1 MNKRRATDPIAPA
14 RLPQDVDATQALLRT
29 GDYLAGRDLATVV
42 FLALRMGRPL
52 LLEGEAGVGKTEVAK
67 VLAGT
72 LGRELIRLQCHEGLD
87 LAGAAYEWNYPRQMV
102 AIRLAEA
109 SGAGS
114 AVAASLYGREFLV
127 ERPLLSALR
136 ERPEGPPVLLIDEI
150 DRADEPF
157 EAFLLELLSD
167 FQLSIPELG
176 TVRAPVPPIV
186 VITSN
191 RTREIHDALRRRC
204 LYHWLE
210 YPDFETELRIIALKA
225 PGIRDEIR
233 RELVAFVQR
242 LRQEELFK
250 RPGVAEAIDW
260 AHALEALDVTRL
272 APRTVTDTL
281 GLLLKYQ
288 DDIVKFGEDEAA
300 KLLEAIRAEC

>member
-87 LAGAAYEWNYPRQMV
+87 LAGAAYAWNYPRRMV

>member
-150 DRADEPF
+150 DRADKPF

>member
-1 MNKRRATDPIAPA
+1 
-14 RLPQDVDATQALLRT
+14 LPQDVDATQALLRT